1 MFENCISTFDC
12 QTQDYPLVDLI
23 DLITHYFYSRDLSS
37 SLYLDTIDIIKDEY
51 LKDYTIKH
59 YRLDSYYSI
68 YELVYF
74 NRKNDFFV
82 CSDLVCIVEQILY
95 NFHKDIF
102 SHPED
107 FDDEL

>member
-1 MFENCISTFDC
+1 MFDNYISTYDC
-12 QTQDYPLVDLI
+12 QTQDYPLDDLI
-23 DLITHYFYSRDLSS
+23 ELFTHYFYTRDLSS
-37 SLYLDTIDIIKDEY
+37 SLYFDTIGILKDEY

-59 YRLDSYYSI
+59 YRLDINTNI

-82 CSDLVCIVEQILY
+82 CSDLSCVIERIFY

-107 FDDEL
+107 LEDE